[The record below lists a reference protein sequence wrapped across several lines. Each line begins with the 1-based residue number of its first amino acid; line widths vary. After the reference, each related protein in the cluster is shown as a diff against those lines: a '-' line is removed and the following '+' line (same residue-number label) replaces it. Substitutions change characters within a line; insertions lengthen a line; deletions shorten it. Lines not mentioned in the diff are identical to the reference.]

1 MKKIKQK
8 FFDLLLLKRSWD
20 IFSVIATI
28 ISLILAFTGSIEDSN
43 KWLIGIIISISF
55 VIIFSVI
62 YICEYVYNKFFL
74 RRINAKIGKVSLVI
88 KSGDL
93 FEEEGIKV
101 IPVNEYFDTQVDND
115 IISDTTLHGIF
126 VKRYIGNNNE
136 KLKKL
141 NMEIS
146 KQLKDVNCIEVK
158 ERKRGKKKRYPIAS
172 TILIDDYI
180 LTALSKFN
188 EKNEAYLSMPEY
200 LEFLNK
206 FWNEIDRIHNGRI
219 INIPVIGTGLARI
232 NPTLSYEEYLEQ
244 IIFSLKTSSI
254 IAGEAKINIIISEK
268 KMKECSLVKLKNIVS
283 TINNK

>member
-1 MKKIKQK
+1 MRTIKQN
-8 FFDLLLLKRSWD
+8 FFDVLLLKKSWD
-20 IFSVIATI
+20 IFSIIAAI
-28 ISLILAFTGSIEDSN
+28 ISLVLAFTGSIEDSN
-43 KWLIGIIISISF
+43 KWLVGLIISVSF
-55 VIIFSVI
+55 IFIFLAI
-62 YICEYVYNKFFL
+62 YILEYLYNKFIL
-74 RRINAKIGKVSLVI
+74 KSIKAKIGKVSLIV

-93 FEEEGIKV
+93 FEEEGLKV
-101 IPVNEYFDTQVDND
+101 IPVNEYFDTQVDNN
-115 IISDTTLHGIF
+115 IISETTLHGIF
-126 VKRYIGNNNE
+126 VKRYIGNNDE

-146 KQLKDVNCIEVK
+146 KQLKNIECDEVK
-158 ERKRGKKKRYPIAS
+158 ERKSGKKKRYPIAT
-172 TILIDDYI
+172 TILIEDYI

-206 FWNEIDRIHNGRI
+206 FWNEIDRIHNGRT

-232 NPTLSYEEYLEQ
+232 NPTLSYDEYLEQ

-268 KMKECSLVKLKNIVS
+268 KLSECSLAKLKNIVS

>member
-1 MKKIKQK
+1 MRKIKQD
-8 FFDLLLLKRSWD
+8 FFDVLLLKKSWY
-20 IFSVIATI
+20 IFSIIATI

-43 KWLIGIIISISF
+43 KWLTGIIISISF
-55 VIIFSVI
+55 IFIFSLI
-62 YICEYVYNKFFL
+62 YIGEYIYNKFFVK
-74 RRINAKIGKVSLVI
+74 RINVRIGKAFLVV

-93 FEEEGIKV
+93 FEEEGLKV
-101 IPVNEYFDTQVDND
+101 IPVNEYFDTQVDNN
-115 IISDTTLHGIF
+115 IISENTLHGIF
-126 VKRYIGNNNE
+126 VKRYIENNNE
-136 KLKKL
+136 NLKKL
-141 NMEIS
+141 NTEIS
-146 KQLKDVNCIEVK
+146 KQLKNVKYDEVK
-158 ERKRGKKKRYPIAS
+158 ERKSGKKKRYPIAT

-188 EKNEAYLSMPEY
+188 DKNEAYLSMPEY

-254 IAGEAKINIIISEK
+254 TVGETKINIIISEK
-268 KMKECSLVKLKNIVS
+268 KLSECSLAKLKNIVS